1 MIKHK
6 KRAVASAKKY
16 TNSGKVTVAL
26 RTFLAR
32 MRLQG
37 ESFLP
42 SERQLSEKLQ
52 CSRVVLRKVLGEFE
66 ARGELLKG
74 AKGRIIASVQPVMR
88 VVLATIGDEAIN
100 GYSWNHLWSVLE
112 ALARTVGIAMELV
125 LYSEASPLTIKKL
138 GCNLP
143 DALIFTSKLQESEY
157 EMLNRLRTK
166 LPIISVDGAH
176 AGVFDYAVTLD
187 DYNVGA
193 QAAEL
198 LKKNGYRNPAFIG
211 LDNNN
216 YLPFRLRR
224 NGFCDVFDAVSV
236 KIAVV
241 DGVNQV
247 LKIKAMTDAVKQ
259 LIQEGVDSIFLYSD
273 EFVDFIFQAIA
284 EECSMPDEFGLVTL
298 NGSGHALAHNPQIT
312 AFSHMIPEIAQQL
325 ISILNKINQQQLPS
339 TLKMAVKAENIFN
352 GTTVRTVQ
360 C

>member
-6 KRAVASAKKY
+6 NRAVTGTKKY
-16 TNSGKVTVAL
+16 TSSGKVMVAL
-26 RTFLAR
+26 RAFLAR

-42 SERQLSEKLQ
+42 SERQLSEQLQ

-74 AKGRIIASVQPVMR
+74 VKGRIIAPDQPVMR
-88 VVLATIGDEAIN
+88 VIFATLGDEAIH
-100 GYSWNHLWSVLE
+100 GYSWNYLWSVME
-112 ALARTVGIAMELV
+112 PLARAAGIAMELV

-138 GCNLP
+138 GCKLP
-143 DALIFTSKLQESEY
+143 DALIFTSKLQESEH
-157 EMLNRLRTK
+157 EVLNGLRAN

-187 DYNVGA
+187 DYNVGV

-198 LKKNGYRNPAFIG
+198 LKTNGYSRPAFLG
-211 LDNNN
+211 LDNND

-224 NGFCDVFDAVSV
+224 NGFCDTFDVASV
-236 KIAVV
+236 KTAVV

-273 EFVDFIFQAIA
+273 EFVDFIFQAVA

-298 NGSGHALAHNPQIT
+298 NGSGRALAHNPQVT
-312 AFSHMIPEIAQQL
+312 AFNHMIPEIAQQL
-325 ISILNKINQQQLPS
+325 ISILNKITHKKLPA
-339 TLKMAVKAENIFN
+339 TFKVAVKAENIFK
-352 GTTVRTVQ
+352 GTTIRGA
-360 C
+360 